1 MTVQPDDPREV
12 IKALLVGAVPERR
25 ADIERLWRKY
35 NPRVEVCDNA
45 RGITLKATR
54 EKIEFDLK
62 TADVFWLI
70 GFGGWRAIECYSP
83 LVLLSF
89 KRNQQIEALIRDHG
103 HLPEIERDYRERRAA
118 VHSLLDATSASDIK
132 WPPDLPRPSASRDA
146 IDQSQ
151 YKTTFDLTLLAL
163 ALALFHEFRHVMLDI
178 DEKRPPDR
186 REEEM
191 ACDVWAR
198 EFMTANAGAY
208 AEAHLHS
215 YQQVLQKRSMGFA
228 LAALVLHDITPVW
241 DHGGN
246 AEYFSLADRLTAI
259 LGNTALPDQDH
270 FWVFTAS
277 LLLGVFRQR
286 GTPVNVPAMSP
297 RNLSECLIARL

>member
-12 IKALLVGAVPERR
+12 IKALMRGAVPERR
-25 ADIERLWRKY
+25 ADIERLWQKY
-35 NPRVEVCDNA
+35 HPRVEVCDNA

-54 EKIEFDLK
+54 EKIAFDPK
-62 TADVFWLI
+62 TIDVFWLI
-70 GFGGWRAIECYSP
+70 GFSGWRAIECYSP
-83 LVLLSF
+83 LILLSSET
-89 KRNQQIEALIRDHG
+89 NQQIEALIRDDD
-103 HLPEIERDYRERRAA
+103 HLSGIERDYRERRAA
-118 VHSLLDATSASDIK
+118 VHSLLDTTSALDIR
-132 WPPDLPRPSASRDA
+132 WPPDLPRPSANRDA
-146 IDQSQ
+146 FGDSQ

-163 ALALFHEFRHVMLDI
+163 ALALFHEFRHVMLDV
-178 DEKRPPDR
+178 DGKRPADR

-208 AEAHLHS
+208 AEAHLHT

-246 AEYFSLADRLTAI
+246 AEYFCLGDRLTAI
-259 LGNTALPDQDH
+259 LGNTALPDQAH
-270 FWVFTAS
+270 FWILAAS

-286 GTPVNVPAMSP
+286 GTPLNIPAMSP
-297 RNLSECLIARL
+297 RELSEYLIARL